1 MVTPLCE
8 IGNKLSKG
16 RIVSSLEWNP
26 KAEDTFL
33 VGFTESDT
41 FYNKTGLVQIWTLN
55 KSSPEYTINS
65 PSQITTS
72 VFDPIQPKIIYCG
85 TATGQILQYDTRTKP
100 IPVNSTPIDI
110 STSSLKSDKTNLFD
124 HSSQRMPENFVIHS
138 YLITNIGVVVED
150 NNSYILSFSGDGVIC
165 KWNSLDLTK
174 PNIRKELLNTKNEN
188 QKLTSKEDK
197 QILLCSKSISPNNK
211 DKIILASDDGNVYE
225 TIIDENEEN
234 DLGNINKIYEGNM
247 YPINSIEYHPYIN
260 EFNYN
265 FSDLF
270 LTGSSDWTASLW
282 SDSDNSHP
290 LLTLDVCNDSIY
302 STSWHTVNPSVFVT
316 GDGSGCINF
325 WDLNKDLCSPIYELQ
340 LEDYPVISKIVWTQ
354 DGKKMAIGKNDGKV
368 SIYTAR
374 NELLNVKDD
383 DYRKFKS
390 IIEEL
395 KFKNIN

>member
-26 KAEDTFL
+26 KAEDTIL

-188 QKLTSKEDK
+188 ATPQSQITYYPTYPTYPNYSYYTYPTYNVPTTGNNATTLPTVAEEITSKNNNNENTTK
-197 QILLCSKSISPNNK
+197 KSVEK
-211 DKIILASDDGNVYE
+211 
-225 TIIDENEEN
+225 
-234 DLGNINKIYEGNM
+234 
-247 YPINSIEYHPYIN
+247 
-260 EFNYN
+260 
-265 FSDLF
+265 
-270 LTGSSDWTASLW
+270 
-282 SDSDNSHP
+282 
-290 LLTLDVCNDSIY
+290 
-302 STSWHTVNPSVFVT
+302 
-316 GDGSGCINF
+316 
-325 WDLNKDLCSPIYELQ
+325 
-340 LEDYPVISKIVWTQ
+340 
-354 DGKKMAIGKNDGKV
+354 
-368 SIYTAR
+368 
-374 NELLNVKDD
+374 
-383 DYRKFKS
+383 
-390 IIEEL
+390 
-395 KFKNIN
+395 